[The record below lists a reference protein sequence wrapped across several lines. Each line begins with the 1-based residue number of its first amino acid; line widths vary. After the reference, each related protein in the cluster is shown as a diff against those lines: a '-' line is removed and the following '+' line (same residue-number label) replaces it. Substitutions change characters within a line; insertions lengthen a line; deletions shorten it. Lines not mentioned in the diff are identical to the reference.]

1 MTARFF
7 GRLVLDGTAAALL
20 LAALAYYWLDNTA
33 HEWIGTA
40 LFGLIAL
47 HNVFNR
53 RWYSHLPKQR
63 REAPTVLDMTL
74 TFALL
79 IAMLVLLITSVVVSQ
94 TVFGFLQIDDNFTA
108 RQIHAFAAYW
118 ATVFMAIHIGIRWGR
133 VMNAIRG
140 AFGFSAASA
149 RRTWALRLTAGALVL
164 NGLHSAVA
172 LEIVPKLTLQMSLEW
187 WDFEASTVGFFVGWL
202 SIVGLFAS
210 IAHYGFTALQRLRR
224 RRLVRDNT
232 PVASRQIRGTTRP
245 FPPSF
250 QPPE

>member
-1 MTARFF
+1 MRTRFL
-7 GRLVLDGTAAALL
+7 GRLVLDGTAAGLL
-20 LAALAYYWLDNTA
+20 LVALAYYWLDNTA

-40 LFGLIAL
+40 FFGLIAL

-53 RWYSHLPKQR
+53 RWYGHLPR
-63 REAPTVLDMTL
+63 RRCEAPSLLDVVL

-94 TVFGFLQIDDNFTA
+94 TVFGFLQIDDSFTA

-140 AFGFSAASA
+140 ALGLPADS
-149 RRTWALRLTAGALVL
+149 ALRMWMLRMIAGVLALY
-164 NGLHSAVA
+164 GLHSTVA

-187 WDFEASTVGFFVGWL
+187 WDFEASTTGFFVGWL
-202 SIVGLFAS
+202 SIVALFACL
-210 IAHYGFTALQRLRR
+210 AHYGYAALHRHRR
-224 RRLVRDNT
+224 
-232 PVASRQIRGTTRP
+232 A
-245 FPPSF
+245 
-250 QPPE
+250 

>member
-1 MTARFF
+1 MRTSFL
-7 GRLVLDGTAAALL
+7 GRLVLDGTSAALL
-20 LAALAYYWLDNTA
+20 LVALAYYWLDNTA

-53 RWYSHLPKQR
+53 RWYAHLPRRR
-63 REAPTVLDMTL
+63 REAPSLLDMVL

-94 TVFGFLQIDDNFTA
+94 TVFGFLQIDDSFTA

-133 VMNAIRG
+133 VMNAMRG
-140 AFGFSAASA
+140 ALGLSAAST
-149 RRTWALRLTAGALVL
+149 RRTWALRLIAGSLALY
-164 NGLHSAVA
+164 GLQSAVA

-187 WDFEASTVGFFVGWL
+187 WDFEASSAGFFAGWL
-202 SIVGLFAS
+202 SIVALFAG
-210 IAHYGFTALQRLRR
+210 IAHYSFTALQHRRLLRR
-224 RRLVRDNT
+224 ARDADT
-232 PVASRQIRGTTRP
+232 AASHLIRSP
-245 FPPSF
+245 SPQHPPSF